1 MFEDPLVLAR
11 LQFALTAATHYMF
24 VALTLGLAP
33 YILGTQLIALLRG
46 DRSRMLSVRFWG
58 GLYLVNYGMGVLS
71 GLVMELQLAL
81 NWSGLHEMFGYTFA
95 APLAIETMTA
105 FFIESTFL
113 GLWIFGW
120 DRMGRWA
127 HLFCFVVVTVTAYT
141 SAWWVLVSNG
151 FLRHPVGFEMVDGV
165 AHLTDPVALMTN
177 PAAVLAF
184 LHVTSGAML
193 VGALVVAAAS
203 AYHLLRG
210 DDPHGIF
217 RRGMRYSAAMMT
229 LMPFV
234 VVSFGGAQF
243 QLFGEDPPTS
253 GLTYTAGEI
262 EAIEGAGQSG
272 FVTAANVTGDAVM
285 MSAWGIMFFLGP
297 IMLVAQYA
305 GLLNPRRWFP
315 NPLPRPAADGRRLGG
330 LIPSWFRPGR
340 WGLAVLLFSPF
351 VPYLASIGG
360 WVFRETNRQPWVV
373 VHHLT
378 TADAV
383 TPMSPGAALVSFT
396 LFTVAFAV
404 LAAVTYW
411 LLVRFARRGPE
422 GGPLAERREEA
433 LREPN
438 TPVHTF

>member
-1 MFEDPLVLAR
+1 MLEDPLVLAR

-33 YILGTQLIALLRG
+33 YILGTQLLAILRG
-46 DRSRMLSVRFWG
+46 DRSRMVSARFWG

-127 HLFCFVVVTVTAYT
+127 HLFCFAVVTVTAYT

-165 AHLTDPVALMTN
+165 AHMTDPVALMTN

-184 LHVTSGAML
+184 LHVISGAML
-193 VGALVVAAAS
+193 VGALVTAATS

-210 DDPHGIF
+210 NDPHGIF
-217 RRGMRYSAAMMT
+217 RRGMRYSAVMMT
-229 LMPFV
+229 VMPFV

-243 QLFGEDPPTS
+243 QTFGEDPPTS

-262 EAIEGAGQSG
+262 EAIESAGRSA
-272 FVTAANVTGDAVM
+272 FVTAANMTGDIVM
-285 MSAWGIMFFLGP
+285 MTAWAVMFFLGP

-315 NPLPRPAADGRRLGG
+315 NLLPSGSADGRRLGG
-330 LIPSWFRPGR
+330 LLPSWFRPGR

-351 VPYLASIGG
+351 VPYLASVGG
-360 WVFRETNRQPWVV
+360 WVYRETNRQPWVV

-422 GGPLAERREEA
+422 GGPLAERREE
-433 LREPN
+433 EPQEPA